1 MSRAVALPTITDDSA
16 LGGAVIERSL
26 RFNRGDSDHLTYTP
40 SSASSD
46 RTKITISAWVKK
58 CDFNEGEYSI
68 FHGGTSS
75 TNRAQL
81 RFYTSSGFDNI
92 SFFART
98 SGTFILQLDTTA
110 KFRDTT
116 GWYHI
121 VARCDTTNGT
131 ANIYVNGEELTD
143 FTTSTKPSGSQAME
157 FFNNSEH
164 QIGERGYDGSGT
176 YFDGYMTEIN
186 VIQGQALD
194 ASYFGYTEFQTGI
207 WRPKRYTGSYG
218 DGFYLNFS
226 TLGETAT
233 TMGRDYS
240 GNGNNFTPQNLE
252 ISDFSLDTPTNNFCT
267 INDQNHNDNNLL
279 THGNLYTDANSGA
292 WRPVSSTMA
301 MSSGRWY
308 WEVYVDTIGSYQMH
322 GIRPTV
328 RDDGDVNHV
337 NDYYPGTRSDEW
349 GYANNGALHN
359 SASPTN
365 SWGNTYAAGDILGFA
380 LDMDAGTLNI
390 YKNGSSTGSQITG
403 ISAVHSPSGSR
414 GSYQAC
420 FCPYGSNS
428 EAIVNFGQDG
438 TFAGHK
444 SSQNN
449 KDINGIGNFYYSVP
463 TGFKAI
469 CAANFR
475 GTSSYI
481 INPKKHFDVVTWTGN
496 NTAGRL
502 IPLGFKPD
510 FVWVKCRTAGHDH
523 QLTDSV
529 RGSSK
534 ALRANAQSSE
544 EDWDVLYSGNNKGM
558 GDYVDGGFILDDNG
572 NNARYNNT
580 GQTYVAWCWKG
591 GGNSNTFNIDGTG
604 YGTASAAGLD
614 GGTINPTGASV
625 NTKAKF
631 SVLTYTGNGSDGA
644 TIEHGLGS
652 IPVFVIVKKRTGDN
666 WMVYHQANNN
676 FSSPENYYLE
686 LNENGGDI
694 NADTLFNNTA
704 PTSSVFSLDDDS
716 SVNSNSGS
724 FVAYCWGEVPGYSK
738 FGMFGGTGVS
748 GTNGAYIHTGFRP
761 SFVII
766 KKFSGSDA
774 WEMVDTAR
782 STYNNKTASL
792 YPSSETTE
800 TTSGRVIDFYSD
812 GFKQQNG
819 NGNTNEDGHQYVYFA
834 WAEQVG
840 ETPYGTFTNAR

>member
-1 MSRAVALPTITDDSA
+1 MVRAVPLPTITDDSA
-16 LGGAVIERSL
+16 LGGAVIEKSL
-26 RFNRGDSDHLTYTP
+26 VFNNYS
-40 SSASSD
+40 SSADDATLTRTVGTTSNRRTFTHSFWVK
-46 RTKITISAWVKK
+46 RTKLGYGMIFGHTDGAGSYFFSFVFNSDNKIE
-58 CDFNEGEYSI
+58 FNEYRYNESPSNKI
-68 FHGGTSS
+68 
-75 TNRAQL
+75 RL
-81 RFYTSSGFDNI
+81 I
-92 SFFART
+92 
-98 SGTFILQLDTTA
+98 TTRV
-110 KFRDTT
+110 FRDTT
-116 GWYHI
+116 SWYHI
-121 VARCDTTNGT
+121 VTAVDTTQGT
-131 ANIYVNGEELTD
+131 SSNRVKIYVNGVQETD
-143 FTTSTKPSGSQAME
+143 FGTEIYCDQ
-157 FFNNSEH
+157 NH
-164 QIGERGYDGSGT
+164 DT
-176 YFDGYMTEIN
+176 YFNSTSPYPIMRIGLNGWGYGGANCYLAEFHAVDGNAY
-186 VIQGQALD
+186 D
-194 ASYFGYTEFQTGI
+194 PSYFGFTESQTNV
-207 WRPKRYTGSYG
+207 WMPKRYGGTYG
-218 DGFYLNFS
+218 TNGYYLNFS

-233 TMGRDYS
+233 TMGLDRS
-240 GNGNNFTPQNLE
+240 GNNNNFTPTNLE
-252 ISDFSLDTPTNNFCT
+252 ISDFSLDTPSNTFATLNPLSTSVNT
-267 INDQNHNDNNLL
+267 L
-279 THGNLYTDANSGA
+279 TQGNLYSTGGGA
-292 WRPVSSTMA
+292 SWRPVVSDMA

-308 WEVYVDTIGSYQMH
+308 WEIYIDTVSSYQMH
-322 GIRPTV
+322 GIRPQI
-328 RDDGDVNHV
+328 RDDGDVNHD

-349 GYANNGALHN
+349 AYEGRGYLHN
-359 SASPTN
+359 NASPDT
-365 SWGNTYAAGDILGFA
+365 SWGDTYAAGDILGFA

-449 KDINGIGNFYYSVP
+449 KDINGIGDFYYSVP

-475 GTSSYI
+475 GDSSYI

-534 ALRANAQSSE
+534 ALRANAQASE

-558 GDYVDGGFILDDNG
+558 GDYVDGGFILDDDG

-614 GGTINPTGASV
+614 GGTIDPTGASV

-644 TIEHGLGS
+644 TVEHGLGS

-686 LNENGGDI
+686 LNENSGDI

-724 FVAYCWGEVPGYSK
+724 FVAYC
-738 FGMFGGTGVS
+738 
-748 GTNGAYIHTGFRP
+748 
-761 SFVII
+761 
-766 KKFSGSDA
+766 
-774 WEMVDTAR
+774 
-782 STYNNKTASL
+782 
-792 YPSSETTE
+792 
-800 TTSGRVIDFYSD
+800 
-812 GFKQQNG
+812 
-819 NGNTNEDGHQYVYFA
+819 
-834 WAEQVG
+834 
-840 ETPYGTFTNAR
+840 